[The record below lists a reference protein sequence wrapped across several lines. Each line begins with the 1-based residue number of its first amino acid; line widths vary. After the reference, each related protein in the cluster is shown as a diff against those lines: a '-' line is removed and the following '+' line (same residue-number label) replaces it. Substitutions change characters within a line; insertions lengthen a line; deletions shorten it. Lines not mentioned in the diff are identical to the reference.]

1 MMAFCLSAYQPLP
14 RRAYSPPVR
23 IVVRPAWQMPLDDR
37 RIDDSAR
44 ASQMTCCP
52 SSLLTQR

>member
-1 MMAFCLSAYQPLP
+1 
-14 RRAYSPPVR
+14 VR
-23 IVVRPAWQMPLDDR
+23 IAVHPAWQMPFDDR

-44 ASQMTCCP
+44 ASQMTCRP